1 MNPQAPR
8 GFVALISTLIIA
20 TALTGLAMEASKDA
34 YYARLSVLHAA
45 YAEGARLAARTCTN
59 IALLR
64 LAQDIS
70 YKPPP
75 NGETVPLGKKE
86 GCRIDSIIEMD
97 DTYIINSSSLVKESF
112 SSWTI
117 RIYLDDGVPSIIHSR
132 EI

>member
-34 YYARLSVLHAA
+34 YYARLSVLHTA

-59 IALLR
+59 IVLLR

-70 YKPPP
+70 YAPG
-75 NGETVPLGKKE
+75 NGESIPLSKNE
-86 GCRIDSIIEMD
+86 GCSIDSITVVSDIY
-97 DTYIINSSSLVKESF
+97 TIHSSSLVRGSY
-112 SSWTI
+112 SSWETQA
-117 RIYLDDGVPSIIHSR
+117 RFDGGNPSVISSR